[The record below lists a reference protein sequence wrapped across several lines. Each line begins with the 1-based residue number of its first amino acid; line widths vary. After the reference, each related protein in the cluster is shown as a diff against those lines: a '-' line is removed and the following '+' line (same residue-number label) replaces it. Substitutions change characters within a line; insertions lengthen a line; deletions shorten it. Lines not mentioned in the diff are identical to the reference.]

1 MKIIQAMLPLLILVS
16 QCFSTI
22 ANDITYPLQ
31 LLNSPVL
38 RLPAVNKKVTQ
49 GDVRALVLLVQFSD
63 IKFRNADPVS

>member
-1 MKIIQAMLPLLILVS
+1 MLPLLILVS

-38 RLPAVNKKVTQ
+38 RLPAVSKKVTQ